1 MTDLADAPTAGQSSS
16 PSDPDEARVVAA
28 IDRLLADFP
37 PSSTAARAF
46 LGAQFD
52 AGLAWVH
59 FDEGHGGLGVAPRL
73 QKLVQERLAA
83 AGAPFSFFHNPI
95 GYGMGAPTVYTHGSE
110 AQRDRYL

>member
-1 MTDLADAPTAGQSSS
+1 MTDLADAPTSEPS
-16 PSDPDEARVVAA
+16 PLSADPDEVRVSEA
-28 IDRLLADFP
+28 IDRLLKDVP
-37 PSSTAARAF
+37 PSSTEARTF

-73 QKLVQERLAA
+73 QKLVQERLGA
-83 AGAPFSFFHNPI
+83 AGAPFPLFYNPI
-95 GYGMGAPTVYTHGSE
+95 GYGMGAPTVYTHGSD